1 MKFRPIVSV
10 MAAAAALSA
19 PVWAADDHKGHDDS
33 GTGAHAGH
41 DDKARHG
48 GVVRV
53 EKDVNYELVIK
64 PDTAALY
71 IADHGKPV
79 DLKGA
84 SAKLTLLS
92 KAGKAEATLVPVGD
106 RLEAK
111 GSFAGGAGTKA
122 LATVTLAGQAPVS
135 VRFTLK

>member
-1 MKFRPIVSV
+1 MKIHAILYALAASTVLTLPVS
-10 MAAAAALSA
+10 
-19 PVWAADDHKGHDDS
+19 AADDHKGHNHS

-53 EKDVNYELVIK
+53 EKDVNYELVVK
-64 PDTAALY
+64 PDVAALY

-84 SAKLTLLS
+84 TAKLTLLT
-92 KAGKAEATLVPVGD
+92 KAGKTEASLVPAGD

-111 GSFAGGAGTKA
+111 GSFASGPGTKA
-122 LATVTLAGQAPVS
+122 LVSVTLAGQAPVS